1 MGGRQ
6 FATCGTGSLFSAY
19 EFGISSATQTLRDTG
34 HISIAVLPKLD
45 GLDYPLPNEAMLSSL
60 DTFFK
65 ERRTLTTRHH
75 VVAPEYVPFTIRAVV
90 KLHPDYLLER
100 VEIAARTRFY
110 NFLHPVYGGAEGSG
124 WQFGRDVCVSEMIQ
138 ILDGTEGV
146 DYVRDLEL
154 IPNYRHDFERLLYD
168 VTASRP
174 HYGYALESDRI
185 TSMVGYFAE

>member
-1 MGGRQ
+1 
-6 FATCGTGSLFSAY
+6 
-19 EFGISSATQTLRDTG
+19 
-34 HISIAVLPKLD
+34 
-45 GLDYPLPNEAMLSSL
+45 MLSSL

-124 WQFGRDVCVSEMIQ
+124 WQFGRDVFVSEMIQ

-154 IPNYRHDFERLLYD
+154 IPNYRHDFDRLY
-168 VTASRP
+168 TTSQRP
-174 HYGYALESDRI
+174 DRI
-185 TSMVGYFAE
+185 TAMRLNPIELPAWLDISLSNLGGM